1 MIMIFRISTLEI
13 NRGDNQIQNAT
24 NEASDIST
32 MGSFLSLYLEV
43 LFVHI
48 S

>member
-24 NEASDIST
+24 NEASDIT
-32 MGSFLSLYLEV
+32 APWVASFLY
-43 LFVHI
+43 I
-48 S
+48 